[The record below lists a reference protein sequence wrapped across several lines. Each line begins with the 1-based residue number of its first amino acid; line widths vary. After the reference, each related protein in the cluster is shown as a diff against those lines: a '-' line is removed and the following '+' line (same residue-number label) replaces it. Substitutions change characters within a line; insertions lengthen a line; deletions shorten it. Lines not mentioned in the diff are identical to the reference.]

1 MRVCPPETFM
11 LYHSNS
17 NLRGTVKVPSKKLRG
32 PHSWPISEV
41 GWGGGWLAGTLLD
54 LDLASQLVCLASGK
68 SLPKGSTTSG
78 TITSVSMLAWMKC
91 ESTLRFGGRR
101 APGARQGRVPGA
113 ITGGVCFCL
122 RFSLAF
128 LNISLVLKFWF
139 LHFFA
144 FLLYWLQFNF
154 CILYFVV
161 LRFSTRVQKLLWVSA
176 QVTSGQ
182 VSNRPHSSPAHISFF
197 PPTFKKKAREA
208 NKIDEYTVEG
218 GLWTGGFADRAN
230 SAGSEV
236 NPQNAEENRTLN

>member
-1 MRVCPPETFM
+1 MGGGGGQCGFLENVDTKKKEKLPKIKKIKKRENNGNNTKSWKNMRVCPPETFM

-32 PHSWPISEV
+32 PRSWPISEV
-41 GWGGGWLAGTLLD
+41 GWGGWPAGTLLD

-128 LNISLVLKFWF
+128 LNISLVLKF
-139 LHFFA
+139 
-144 FLLYWLQFNF
+144 
-154 CILYFVV
+154 
-161 LRFSTRVQKLLWVSA
+161 
-176 QVTSGQ
+176 
-182 VSNRPHSSPAHISFF
+182 
-197 PPTFKKKAREA
+197 
-208 NKIDEYTVEG
+208 
-218 GLWTGGFADRAN
+218 
-230 SAGSEV
+230 
-236 NPQNAEENRTLN
+236 